1 MRARPPRQ
9 SLGRYVIDID
19 EAGQGAERFLAMKGF
34 IELLLSLCEN
44 WSLARHGDCSTVD
57 ELNRAN

>member
-34 IELLLSLCEN
+34 IELLSLCEN
-44 WSLARHGDCSTVD
+44 WSLAPHGDFSTVE